1 MGCVGDRL
9 MGLGV
14 TNMGEEAR
22 LARVSYLIEL
32 RRGLRANKRV
42 MRSQV
47 EVLERDIERIIGKL
61 ELVAEELEDLWI
73 EDED

>member
-73 EDED
+73 LH

>member
-1 MGCVGDRL
+1 
-9 MGLGV
+9 
-14 TNMGEEAR
+14 
-22 LARVSYLIEL
+22 
-32 RRGLRANKRV
+32 

>member
-1 MGCVGDRL
+1 

-22 LARVSYLIEL
+22 LARVSYLINT

-42 MRSQV
+42 MRSQI

>member
-1 MGCVGDRL
+1 

>member
-1 MGCVGDRL
+1 

-22 LARVSYLIEL
+22 LARVSYLIDL